1 MSDIDLPGDELS
13 PVMTADVPP
22 PPVVDEAPAKPH
34 PRVVTV
40 WRIAW
45 LIAAA
50 VLSIGFAVLA
60 FAVEISTPWALPPA
74 LLLFAFALWFPGAR
88 WRAWSYHVGAV
99 DVRMSHGVWW
109 RTSSVVPHARI
120 QHVDTSQ
127 GPIDRAF
134 GLAKV
139 VVYTAGSVG
148 AVEAIPGLLRADAEA
163 LRDRL
168 AALSGTEDA
177 L

>member
-1 MSDIDLPGDELS
+1 MSEIDLPGDPPP
-13 PVMTADVPP
+13 PVMTAETAP

-34 PRVVTV
+34 PRVVSV

-45 LIAAA
+45 TVAAA
-50 VLSIGFAVLA
+50 VLSLGFVVLA
-60 FAVEISTPWALPPA
+60 FAVRVSMTWALPPA
-74 LLLFAFALWFPGAR
+74 IFLFAFALWFPGAR
-88 WRAWSYHVGAV
+88 WRAWSYRVGAV
-99 DVRMSHGVWW
+99 DVRMSHGVLW

-134 GLAKV
+134 GLARV

-148 AVEAIPGLLRADAEA
+148 AVEAIPGLLQADAEA